1 MKTNSRT
8 QYAIKN
14 ASITTCM
21 QIVNII
27 LGFVSRTIF
36 IYLLNSDYLGV
47 NSLFTNILT
56 VLSFAELGIGNAIVF
71 SLYKPIAENDKKKIQ
86 ALMKFYKNA
95 YWLIGGFIFF
105 AGLCVIPFLGIIINE
120 KPVIDE
126 SLTFIYFLYLSNTA
140 ISYFFSYKKTLITAC
155 QKDYIVQVYT
165 RVFQFIQLVMQSI
178 FLLIT
183 HNFIIYLIILII
195 CTIGQ
200 NIALSIKADK
210 MFPIL
215 KENNNNVLLEEEK
228 KSIFDNVKALFVYKF
243 GSVILNGTD
252 NIIISSLINVSAVG
266 IASNYTMLI
275 TNVTNVISG
284 AISSITASVGN
295 LSVKGNK
302 GQIRNV
308 MHQLLL
314 MSVWLY
320 GFTAIGFMVMA
331 NEFIYLWIG
340 EKYLL
345 DMSVVFAIVFSIYIN
360 GAQYAAYTFR
370 TTQGLFVQSRWVP
383 LISAIINIV
392 LSVWWGKLYGLSGIF
407 IATGVSR
414 LCTTTIVDPW
424 LVYKN
429 NFSKKPY
436 EYYMKYGLETLGVII
451 NGFIQ
456 MKLIGF
462 LHVYGWGGFIVKFI
476 TVCISTNIVFLIEFG
491 GTKDFQALLSRVVP
505 KFRSKRK

>member
-1 MKTNSRT
+1 MKNSSRT

-21 QIVNII
+21 QIVNIV

-95 YWLIGGFIFF
+95 YWLIGSVILL
-105 AGLCVIPFLGIIINE
+105 AGLCVIPFLDVVIKD
-120 KPVIDE
+120 KPAIDE
-126 SLTFIYFLYLSNTA
+126 SLVLIYCLYLFNTA
-140 ISYFFSYKKTLITAC
+140 VSYFFSYKKTLITAC
-155 QKDYIVQVYT
+155 QKDYIVQIYT
-165 RVFQFIQLVMQSI
+165 RVFQFVQLVVQSV

-183 HNFIIYLIILII
+183 HNFIIYLAILIV
-195 CTIGQ
+195 CTVGQ
-200 NIALSIKADK
+200 NMALSIKANK
-210 MFPIL
+210 MYPIL
-215 KENNNNVLLEEEK
+215 TEKNDNTLLEEEK
-228 KSIFDNVKALFVYKF
+228 KSIFANVKALFVYKF

-275 TNVTNVISG
+275 NNVTNVITG

-302 GQIRNV
+302 NQIRNV
-308 MHQLLL
+308 LHQLLL

-320 GFTAIGFMVMA
+320 GFTAIGFMVLA
-331 NEFIYLWIG
+331 NEFIDLWIG

-345 DMSVVFAIVFSIYIN
+345 SISVVFAIVFSIYIN

-392 LSVWWGKLYGLSGIF
+392 LSLWWGSLFGLSGIF

-429 NFSKKPY
+429 NFNEKPY
-436 EYYMKYGLETLGVII
+436 EYYIKYGLETLGVLV
-451 NGFIQ
+451 NGVIQ
-456 MKLIGF
+456 FKLISAI
-462 LHVYGWGGFIVKFI
+462 HIYGWLGFIVKFI
-476 TVCISTNIVFLIEFG
+476 IVCISTNLVFLIEFG
-491 GTKDFQALLSRVVP
+491 CTKDFKALLSRILP
-505 KFRSKRK
+505 KFRLKRK

>member
-126 SLTFIYFLYLSNTA
+126 SLTLIYFLYLSNTA

-155 QKDYIVQVYT
+155 QKDYVVQVYT

-252 NIIISSLINVSAVG
+252 NIII
-266 IASNYTMLI
+266 
-275 TNVTNVISG
+275 
-284 AISSITASVGN
+284 
-295 LSVKGNK
+295 
-302 GQIRNV
+302 
-308 MHQLLL
+308 
-314 MSVWLY
+314 
-320 GFTAIGFMVMA
+320 
-331 NEFIYLWIG
+331 
-340 EKYLL
+340 
-345 DMSVVFAIVFSIYIN
+345 
-360 GAQYAAYTFR
+360 
-370 TTQGLFVQSRWVP
+370 
-383 LISAIINIV
+383 
-392 LSVWWGKLYGLSGIF
+392 
-407 IATGVSR
+407 
-414 LCTTTIVDPW
+414 
-424 LVYKN
+424 
-429 NFSKKPY
+429 
-436 EYYMKYGLETLGVII
+436 
-451 NGFIQ
+451 
-456 MKLIGF
+456 
-462 LHVYGWGGFIVKFI
+462 
-476 TVCISTNIVFLIEFG
+476 
-491 GTKDFQALLSRVVP
+491 
-505 KFRSKRK
+505 